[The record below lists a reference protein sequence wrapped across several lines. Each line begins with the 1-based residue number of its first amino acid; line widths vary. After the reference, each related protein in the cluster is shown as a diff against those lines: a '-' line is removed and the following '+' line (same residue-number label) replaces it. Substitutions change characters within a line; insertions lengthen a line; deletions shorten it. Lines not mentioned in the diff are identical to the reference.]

1 MDKISV
7 LEKINDSYA
16 EFETLLCQ
24 IPENRMLEAGASGI
38 FSIKDIV
45 SHVAWF
51 EREMVN
57 VFRDRALIGSHLWNL
72 PTDERNMAI
81 YEENRN
87 RPLAEVLK
95 EAKGIH
101 QQLIEIIEN
110 IDDESLNNP
119 TKYREMPVDWVPWQ
133 VLAGNTYEHYAHH
146 TQDIQRWL
154 IQNG

>member
-1 MDKISV
+1 MEKSSV
-7 LEKINDSYA
+7 LEKINKSYT
-16 EFETLLCQ
+16 EFESLLGQ
-24 IPENRMLEAGASGI
+24 IPEHRMLEAGASGI

-45 SHVAWF
+45 SHIAWF

-57 VFRDRALIGSHLWNL
+57 VFRDHALIGSHLWNL

-87 RPLAEVLK
+87 RPLADVLK
-95 EAKGIH
+95 EAMRIH
-101 QQLIEIIEN
+101 KELIEIIQN
-110 IDDESLNNP
+110 VDDESLNDAM
-119 TKYREMPVDWVPWQ
+119 KFREMPVDWVPWQ

-154 IQNG
+154 IQIR